1 MAIERRLEMTRL
13 NKLVALV
20 ALLIIIIPLISLS
33 LPGSAS
39 AQGGII
45 NGGFETGDFSGWNVS
60 TGLLGSAQVV
70 TRFDYDYP
78 QPGTYSAK
86 EGTYFALLRN
96 GQRDVWTVVSQPF
109 HADTGDAISGFSFFK
124 TDDYMPW
131 NDESSVEITVNSG
144 PQVVATVFQASV
156 STVGDEGGTPW
167 TYWAYVFTS
176 PGEYTIQAKVTNR
189 FDSQVD
195 SYLGLDGVYLNP
207 LGFIA
212 QQQQQPRS
220 SPPMPAATPAVI
232 TVRNMQI
239 TPEQTYAGQ
248 TIAISANM
256 ANDGDQAGGYTAP
269 LKINGKVEQTKIGP
283 VDGHSAIPVN
293 FTVIKY
299 QPGTYTVDIGGQKG
313 TFTVLAAKTSSGQS
327 ASSAAIVILIM
338 GVLVLSTIVVLILT
352 FRRPA

>member
-1 MAIERRLEMTRL
+1 MAIERRLEMTRV

-39 AQGGII
+39 SQGGFI
-45 NGGFETGDFSGWNVS
+45 NGGFETGDFTGWNVT
-60 TGLLGSAQVV
+60 TGLWGAAQVV
-70 TRFDYDYP
+70 TRFDYPWP
-78 QPGTYSAK
+78 QPGTYFAK
-86 EGTYFALLRN
+86 EGTYFALLQN

-109 HADTGDAISGFSFFK
+109 NIESDRGGIGGWAFFK
-124 TDDYMPW
+124 TVDYLPW
-131 NDESSVEITVNSG
+131 NDESCVEITVNSG

-156 STVGDEGGTPW
+156 ATVGDEGGTPW
-167 TYWAYVFTS
+167 TYWSYMFTS

-189 FDSQVD
+189 LDSSVP
-195 SYLGLDGVYLNP
+195 SFLGLDGVN
-207 LGFIA
+207 LGVLGTTA
-212 QQQQQPRS
+212 QQQQPRS
-220 SPPMPAATPAVI
+220 SPSMPAATPASI
-232 TVRNMQI
+232 TARNMQI

-256 ANDGDQAGGYTAP
+256 ANDGDQAGGYTAA

-313 TFTVLAAKTSSGQS
+313 TFTVLAANTTSGQPS
-327 ASSAAIVILIM
+327 SSAIIVIFIM
-338 GVLVLSTIVVLILT
+338 GVLVLSTIVVLMLT